1 MGEKG
6 GGLRGASGGTRLST
20 GSDLLVGVWAGLF
33 GDGGGDFMVVS
44 AALHCVGMVVVVMV
58 GGAGGELGRDGYV
71 VTVAPAVEL
80 DDGGLG
86 GHGGEAVLRGA
97 PFTLEQD
104 QETPVELRKGG
115 DISWEGEI

>member
-33 GDGGGDFMVVS
+33 GDGGGDFTVVS
-44 AALHCVGMVVVVMV
+44 ATLHRVGMVV
-58 GGAGGELGRDGYV
+58 GAGGELGCDGYV

-86 GHGGEAVLRGA
+86 GHRGDAVLRTGPLA
-97 PFTLEQD
+97 VEQD